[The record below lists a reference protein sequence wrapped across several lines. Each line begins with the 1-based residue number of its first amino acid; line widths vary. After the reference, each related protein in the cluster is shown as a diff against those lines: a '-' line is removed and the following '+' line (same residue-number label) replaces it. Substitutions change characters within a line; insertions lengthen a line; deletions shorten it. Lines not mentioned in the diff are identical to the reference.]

1 MRYVCVAE
9 ISTLKQTQLGSTSFG
24 QVFRRSTLQTL
35 SNSPLGLLSTT
46 RGIPL
51 TPLENPK
58 FVYLIFNIE
67 VESPLKTHL
76 ENAKVLAF
84 EKEQS
89 PSDVHNQNVQ
99 IKMET
104 IN

>member
-1 MRYVCVAE
+1 
-9 ISTLKQTQLGSTSFG
+9 
-24 QVFRRSTLQTL
+24 
-35 SNSPLGLLSTT
+35 
-46 RGIPL
+46 
-51 TPLENPK
+51 
-58 FVYLIFNIE
+58 VYLIFNIE